1 MIDHRVS
8 NSISMAQILNMI
20 FNKPSWA
27 IFKAIADTKI
37 DTYGIITKLNITRK
51 QYYTRICG
59 LLEAGMV
66 KRENGRYLLTEFGK
80 VIYSAYEDFEAIID
94 NTIKNYC
101 KLDDIIFVPITS
113 EEIIGK

>member
-1 MIDHRVS
+1 
-8 NSISMAQILNMI
+8 
-20 FNKPSWA
+20 
-27 IFKAIADTKI
+27 
-37 DTYGIITKLNITRK
+37 
-51 QYYTRICG
+51 
-59 LLEAGMV
+59 MV